1 MGTDAVFGDRSDGDD
16 IRRARL
22 ARGGAAANEC
32 TQPDSGEDST
42 RRGPSL
48 SPVRG
53 ADSAATASYGDRM
66 VFEIVLLIVVLLI
79 GGCLL
84 VQHFT
89 RRSGAEP
96 RATRPIVTVT
106 KTGPDGR
113 KQTGAIARSSSE
125 RVAEADERKRRAAS
139 RGSSRIVPAYLDKQL
154 PRIDLRELPS
164 SRFRIVGTAY
174 WLRDD
179 ERARY
184 GGQEYELV
192 REPENEHDENAV
204 AVYGRGR
211 KVGHL
216 SAAKAAALASDL
228 DRLGPASFVVSGDTV
243 SEASM
248 KMWVDIPR
256 VPGLRAFQKELP
268 FTAR

>member
-1 MGTDAVFGDRSDGDD
+1 
-16 IRRARL
+16 
-22 ARGGAAANEC
+22 
-32 TQPDSGEDST
+32 
-42 RRGPSL
+42 
-48 SPVRG
+48 
-53 ADSAATASYGDRM
+53 M
-66 VFEIVLLIVVLLI
+66 VFALVLFLVVFI
-79 GGCLL
+79 ISGRLL

-89 RRSGAEP
+89 RQRGAEP
-96 RATRPIVTVT
+96 TTTRPIVTVT
-106 KTGPDGR
+106 KTGPEGV
-113 KQTGAIARSSSE
+113 KQPGAIARSSSDA
-125 RVAEADERKRRAAS
+125 VAEADERKRRATS
-139 RGSSRIVPAYLDKQL
+139 RNASRIVPAYLDERL
-154 PRIDLRELPS
+154 SRIDLRELPS

-192 REPENEHDENAV
+192 REPENEHDGNAV

-256 VPGLRAFQKELP
+256 VPALRTFE
-268 FTAR
+268 RN

>member
-1 MGTDAVFGDRSDGDD
+1 
-16 IRRARL
+16 
-22 ARGGAAANEC
+22 
-32 TQPDSGEDST
+32 
-42 RRGPSL
+42 
-48 SPVRG
+48 
-53 ADSAATASYGDRM
+53 M
-66 VFEIVLLIVVLLI
+66 VFALVLLLVVFI
-79 GGCLL
+79 ISGRLL

-89 RRSGAEP
+89 RQRGAEP
-96 RATRPIVTVT
+96 LATCPIVTATETSPEVT
-106 KTGPDGR
+106 
-113 KQTGAIARSSSE
+113 QQAGAIARSSSE
-125 RVAEADERKRRAAS
+125 AVAEADERKRRATS
-139 RGSSRIVPAYLDKQL
+139 RNASRIVPAYLDERL

-243 SEASM
+243 SQASI

-256 VPGLRAFQKELP
+256 VPALRTFK
-268 FTAR
+268 RN